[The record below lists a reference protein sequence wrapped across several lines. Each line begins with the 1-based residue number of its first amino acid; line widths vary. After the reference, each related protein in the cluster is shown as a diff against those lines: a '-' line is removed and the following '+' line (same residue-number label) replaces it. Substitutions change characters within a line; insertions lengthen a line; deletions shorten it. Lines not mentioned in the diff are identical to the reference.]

1 MKIIKIEIKRFRSI
15 NNLTLVINDLR
26 SIVSICGA
34 NNIGKTN
41 VLRALNL
48 FFNADDFN
56 FENDIPYLKQ
66 KTRGSAVYPEIKL
79 TFKEENNIVEI
90 ERIFESDKGVV
101 FNTLKGRSTKVID
114 NQMRQRPIW
123 NNLTEENCK
132 SILSKHIFFFI
143 PAINVSFPNL
153 INKIIDDVYDIEF
166 EKTRLSGFKKELKQ
180 LFDNYN
186 KGVIEVLNNLAREIN
201 PMFESF
207 NSNWSVEFKSNAE
220 VTKFQDLISENINFY
235 IKDKA
240 GFNNESKGSG
250 LQKIGFILLHQKI
263 IEKLVSRKKNVILCI
278 DEPDAFIHRGLQ
290 IELKNNLN
298 SIAQKNQV
306 FITTHSPEFINKY
319 DLKNVLLLD
328 QEIGDDKEYQR
339 AKQVLNQINTI
350 LVDTNQDEGYKK
362 IQQYLGIEE
371 QKPDLLE
378 SYNIFVEGYT
388 DKIYI
393 ENLCN
398 FFGIKIKNIISCNG
412 VTNYKAQL
420 DFYDNWYSDNKEKK
434 PKILLLFDNDEAG
447 RTEFKDIKNKV
458 ENPKLNYKNLEVT
471 LKVILNYKGEY
482 ADIKNFQNI
491 NDVNYEIEDF
501 IYPELIFQSA
511 MSIISQKKLK
521 KFTFNSLEQKLQ
533 NKGFKN
539 RGILRNMDY
548 LLMEKNP
555 DGIIQ
560 LGSFENKNI
569 KAWMAKQCN
578 ILANPK
584 ISEIIN
590 SNDVKYPEVKKF
602 LIDIMQF

>member
-1 MKIIKIEIKRFRSI
+1 LKIIKIEIKRFRSI
-15 NNLTLVINDLR
+15 NNLILAINDLS
-26 SIVSICGA
+26 SIISICGA

-48 FFNADDFN
+48 FFNPDDFN

-79 TFKEENNIVEI
+79 TFKDTSSLVEI
-90 ERIFESDKGVV
+90 ERAFDSDKGVV
-101 FNTLKGRSTKVID
+101 FNELKGRTAKNPENTNGRSK
-114 NQMRQRPIW
+114 W
-123 NNLTEENCK
+123 NDLTDEQIK
-132 SILSKHIFFFI
+132 TILAKHIFFFI
-143 PAINVSFPNL
+143 PAINISFPEL

-166 EKTRLSGFKKELKQ
+166 ERTRLSGFKKQLKQ
-180 LFDNYN
+180 LFDEYN
-186 KGVIEVLNNLAREIN
+186 NGVIDVLNDLAEEIN
-201 PMFESF
+201 PLFSNF
-207 NSNWSVEFKSNAE
+207 NENWSVEFKSNAE
-220 VTKFQDLISENINFY
+220 VKKIQDLISENINFY

-240 GFNNESKGSG
+240 GFNNEGKGSG

-290 IELKNNLN
+290 LELKNNLN

-319 DLKNVLLLD
+319 DLKNVILLD
-328 QEIGDDKEYQR
+328 QEIGEDKEYQR
-339 AKQVLNQINTI
+339 SKQILNQINTI
-350 LVDTNQDEGYKK
+350 LVDTNEDEGYKK

-378 SYNIFVEGYT
+378 KYNIFVEGDT

-398 FFGIKIKNIISCNG
+398 FFGIKLKNIISCNG

-420 DFYDNWYSDNKEKK
+420 DFYDNWYSDNQDKK

-447 RTEFKDIKNKV
+447 RNEFTDIKSKID
-458 ENPKLNYKNLEVT
+458 NPKLNYKNLEVA
-471 LKVILNYKGEY
+471 LEIIINYKGENPDTKIFQKNS
-482 ADIKNFQNI
+482 DINF
-491 NDVNYEIEDF
+491 EIEDF

-521 KFTFNSLEQKLQ
+521 KFTLTNLENKLK
-533 NKGFKN
+533 NKGFEN
-539 RGILRNMDY
+539 RGILRNMDD

-555 DGIIQ
+555 NGIRV
-560 LGSFENKNI
+560 LGSFENKSI

-584 ISEIIN
+584 IGEIIK
-590 SNDVKYPEVKKF
+590 SNDIKYPEVRNF
-602 LIDIMQF
+602 LTKIMQT

>member
-15 NNLTLVINDLR
+15 NNLILAINDLS
-26 SIVSICGA
+26 SIISICGA

-48 FFNADDFN
+48 FFNPDDFN

-79 TFKEENNIVEI
+79 TFKDTSSLVEI
-90 ERIFESDKGVV
+90 ERAFDSDKGVV
-101 FNTLKGRSTKVID
+101 FNELKGRTAKNPENTNGRSK
-114 NQMRQRPIW
+114 W
-123 NNLTEENCK
+123 NDLTDEQIK
-132 SILSKHIFFFI
+132 TILAKHIFFFI
-143 PAINVSFPNL
+143 PAINISFPEL

-166 EKTRLSGFKKELKQ
+166 ERTRLSGFKKQLKQ
-180 LFDNYN
+180 LFDEYN
-186 KGVIEVLNNLAREIN
+186 NGVIDVLNDLAEEIN
-201 PMFESF
+201 PLFSNF
-207 NSNWSVEFKSNAE
+207 NENWSVEFKSNAE
-220 VTKFQDLISENINFY
+220 VKKFQDLISENINFY

-240 GFNNESKGSG
+240 GFNNEGKGSG

-290 IELKNNLN
+290 LELKNNLN

-319 DLKNVLLLD
+319 DLKNVILLD
-328 QEIGDDKEYQR
+328 QEIGEDKEYQR
-339 AKQVLNQINTI
+339 SKQILNQINTI
-350 LVDTNQDEGYKK
+350 LVDTNEDEGYKK

-378 SYNIFVEGYT
+378 KYNIFVEGDT

-398 FFGIKIKNIISCNG
+398 FFGIKLKNIISCNG

-420 DFYDNWYSDNKEKK
+420 DFYDNWYSDNQDKK

-447 RTEFKDIKNKV
+447 RNEFTDIKSRID
-458 ENPKLNYKNLEVT
+458 NPKLNYKNLEVA
-471 LKVILNYKGEY
+471 LEIIINYKGENPDTKIFQKNS
-482 ADIKNFQNI
+482 DINF
-491 NDVNYEIEDF
+491 EIEDF

-521 KFTFNSLEQKLQ
+521 KFTLTNLENKLK
-533 NKGFKN
+533 NKGFEN
-539 RGILRNMDY
+539 RGILRNMDD

-555 DGIIQ
+555 NGIRV
-560 LGSFENKNI
+560 LGSFENKSI

-584 ISEIIN
+584 IGEIIK
-590 SNDVKYPEVKKF
+590 SNDIKYPEVRNF
-602 LIDIMQF
+602 LTKIMQT

>member
-1 MKIIKIEIKRFRSI
+1 LKIIKIEIKRFRSI
-15 NNLTLVINDLR
+15 NNLILAINDLS
-26 SIVSICGA
+26 SIISICGA

-48 FFNADDFN
+48 FFNPDDFN

-79 TFKEENNIVEI
+79 TFKDTSSLVEI
-90 ERIFESDKGVV
+90 ERAFDSDKGVV
-101 FNTLKGRSTKVID
+101 FNELKGRTAKNPENTNGRSK
-114 NQMRQRPIW
+114 W
-123 NNLTEENCK
+123 NDLTDEQIK
-132 SILSKHIFFFI
+132 TILAKHIFFFI
-143 PAINVSFPNL
+143 PAINISFPEL

-166 EKTRLSGFKKELKQ
+166 ERTRLSGFKKQLKQ
-180 LFDNYN
+180 LFDEYN
-186 KGVIEVLNNLAREIN
+186 NGVIDVLNDLAEEIN
-201 PMFESF
+201 PLFSNF
-207 NSNWSVEFKSNAE
+207 NENWSVEFKSNAE
-220 VTKFQDLISENINFY
+220 VKKFQDLISENINFY

-240 GFNNESKGSG
+240 GFNNEGKGSG

-290 IELKNNLN
+290 LELKNNLN

-319 DLKNVLLLD
+319 DLKNVILLD
-328 QEIGDDKEYQR
+328 QEIGEDKEYQR
-339 AKQVLNQINTI
+339 SKQILNQINTI
-350 LVDTNQDEGYKK
+350 LVDTNEDEGYKK

-378 SYNIFVEGYT
+378 KYNIFVEGDT

-398 FFGIKIKNIISCNG
+398 FFGIKLKNIISCNG

-420 DFYDNWYSDNKEKK
+420 DFYDNWYSDNQDKK

-447 RTEFKDIKNKV
+447 RNEFTDIKSKID
-458 ENPKLNYKNLEVT
+458 NPKLNYKNLEVA
-471 LKVILNYKGEY
+471 LEIIINYKGENPDTKIFQKNS
-482 ADIKNFQNI
+482 DINF
-491 NDVNYEIEDF
+491 EIEDF

-521 KFTFNSLEQKLQ
+521 KFTLTNLENKLK
-533 NKGFKN
+533 NKGFEN
-539 RGILRNMDY
+539 RGILRNMDD

-555 DGIIQ
+555 NGIRV
-560 LGSFENKNI
+560 LGSFENKSI

-584 ISEIIN
+584 IGEIIK
-590 SNDVKYPEVKKF
+590 SNDIKYPEVRNF
-602 LIDIMQF
+602 LTKIMQT